1 MAHKSFFQWALPGIV
16 FSVSFAFAAC
26 SDAARDAGCP
36 AGTSTGT
43 GTGTGAGTT
52 TGTMT
57 TTMPPPPATDG
68 GDDSGAGDQ
77 APGGTM
83 TSSADGNTF
92 DHFNDPGADGNVD
105 PFAILQQRAA
115 EGPPE
120 IRTRMHS
127 CTKVAYVSLGNLLT
141 SLGVDLTKTSSGTG
155 PQTAGELYTQG
166 GDAYGVAK
174 YDAREAETYFHTTAS
189 ATKLFDIFVQAAPE
203 IIANIA
209 TQPACMVNGAGSP
222 MFDPSTGKCVFN
234 SLSCI
239 MGRPA
244 TANDLTLCDLILAQ
258 AAPGDAADLT
268 TKQNIT
274 VATFLSAAH
283 TCE

>member
-1 MAHKSFFQWALPGIV
+1 MATKTSLQWALPGIV

-26 SDAARDAGCP
+26 SDAAKDASCP
-36 AGTSTGT
+36 AGT
-43 GTGTGAGTT
+43 GAMPGTT
-52 TGTMT
+52 STKSTTMT
-57 TTMPPPPATDG
+57 TPPAGDA
-68 GDDSGAGDQ
+68 GDDSGASDQ
-77 APGGTM
+77 TPGGTM
-83 TSSADGNTF
+83 TSSADGNTY

-105 PFAILQQRAA
+105 PFAILALRAA

-127 CTKVAYVSLGNLLT
+127 CTKVAYASLGNFLA
-141 SLGVDLTKTSSGTG
+141 SLGVDLTKTSTGTG

-174 YDAREAETYFHTTAS
+174 FDAREAETYFHTTAS

-209 TQPACMVNGAGSP
+209 KQPACMVNGVGKP
-222 MFDPSTGKCVFN
+222 MFDPVTGKCVFE

-244 TANDLTLCDLILAQ
+244 TANDLTLCGVLLAQ
-258 AAPGDAADLT
+258 ATPGDAADLT
-268 TKQNIT
+268 LKQNLT
-274 VATFLSAAH
+274 VAVFLSAAN